1 MERRK
6 KRINY
11 CFFTKTCDEGFY
23 TFRSVSLKRKES
35 DCSPLALIWLRHGIC
50 LLITSLY

>member
-1 MERRK
+1 MERTK
-6 KRINY
+6 KRTNC

-23 TFRSVSLKRKES
+23 TFRSISHKRKES
-35 DCSPLALIWLRHGIC
+35 DCPPLALIWLRHGIS